1 MSNSK
6 DLKSKLGLKRL
17 LIPVLLGLGVA
28 TWLLIND
35 LNKVHYEL
43 DMRHGTHTWA
53 DKDLDGEVDLD
64 DPDEFL
70 PATDGVGSY
79 REVSYINVLRSVEW
93 TWYSTLW
100 LFMALLFTA
109 FRDLAYMF
117 RIRILTDYRLNWR
130 NSFDVIM
137 LWEFASALT
146 PSVVGGSGVAI
157 FILGKEGIPLGRST
171 ATIFIT
177 GLLDELFYI
186 LTVPVIILIVGSERL
201 FPRELDN
208 AFYDLPIQTIFWL
221 GYGFMVMLTLII
233 IFAIFF
239 RPRTFKFILLQIF
252 RIRFLRKWRY
262 LIIKI
267 GDDMI
272 TSSKEFKGKGFTFWL
287 KSFGATFFSWTS
299 RYWVVNFLILAFFP
313 VSDHLLLYG
322 KQLVMWVI
330 MLISPTP
337 GSSGVAEYAFSVF
350 LGDFILIGSLVSAIV
365 ILWRLLTYYLYLF
378 MGSIVLP
385 RWIRK
390 TRHI

>member
-1 MSNSK
+1 MSDSN
-6 DLKSKLGLKRL
+6 DLKKKLGFKRL
-17 LIPVLLGLGVA
+17 MIPVLLGLGVA

-35 LNKVHYEL
+35 LNKVHFEL
-43 DMRHGTHTWA
+43 DMRQGTHTWV

-64 DPDEFL
+64 DADEFV
-70 PATDGVGSY
+70 PAEDGIGSY
-79 REVSYINVLRSVEW
+79 REISYINVLKSVEW

-100 LFMALLFTA
+100 IFMALLFTA
-109 FRDLAYMF
+109 FRDLGYIY
-117 RIRILTDYRLNWR
+117 RIRLLSDYRLNWR

-157 FILGKEGIPLGRST
+157 FILGKERIPLGRST
-171 ATIFIT
+171 AMIFIT
-177 GLLDELFYI
+177 GMLDELFYI
-186 LTVPVIILIVGSERL
+186 ITVPIILLIVGSDKL
-201 FPRELDN
+201 FPQELDN
-208 AFYDLPIQTIFWL
+208 AFYDLPIQTIFWM
-221 GYGFMVMLTLII
+221 GYGFMLLLTLII

-272 TSSKEFKGKGFTFWL
+272 TSSKEFKGKDFTFWL

-350 LGDFILIGSLVSAIV
+350 LGDFILIGSLISAIV